1 MSAAAAHATYRQQAG
16 QYLNYRPL
24 SYLLQD
30 STAAQSYLQG
40 ASKDCPVKSVRAALH
55 LAGRIDG
62 WEAEEVRGSAMGR
75 HLAGPHER
83 GAPLFVP
90 SVRV

>member
-1 MSAAAAHATYRQQAG
+1 MIAEQPARFFAVISTRGSAATISITCSTRVCMSAAAAHTTDIQTAGRTIPKLSATTWV
-16 QYLNYRPL
+16 

-55 LAGRIDG
+55 LAGR
-62 WEAEEVRGSAMGR
+62 
-75 HLAGPHER
+75 
-83 GAPLFVP
+83 
-90 SVRV
+90 